1 MQTAETLAE
10 SKLGEDADDDFVL
23 DVVVVTDIGAG
34 GVAAPCSTDNGC
46 AATCASSCVS
56 AV

>member
-34 GVAAPCSTDNGC
+34 GVAAPCSTDDGC